1 MMFVLELTKSPHS
14 NVKIERGLRSKLNLL
29 HDSDFGI
36 IEKEIKYM
44 ADFKGN
50 NKRNNNNGKK
60 NYNNNRNNSNKRP
73 SNKVKDFGSRKD
85 TRISAPAVCGGT
97 IEYKMSKAMADDII
111 KNDKSKRAPQEV
123 LCEFVN
129 TQFGLMGYCV
139 KVLVN

>member
-1 MMFVLELTKSPHS
+1 MTFVLELTKSPHS
-14 NVKIERGLRSKLNLL
+14 SVKIERGLRSKLNLL

-36 IEKEIKYM
+36 VEKEIKYM

>member
-1 MMFVLELTKSPHS
+1 MTFVLELTKNQPSSAMS
-14 NVKIERGLRSKLNLL
+14 NRGLRSKLKLL

-36 IEKEIKYM
+36 IEKEIIHM

-50 NKRNNNNGKK
+50 NKRNNNNNGKR
-60 NYNNNRNNSNKRP
+60 NYNNNRNNNKRP
-73 SNKVKDFGSRKD
+73 SNKVKDFGNKKD
-85 TRISAPAVCGGT
+85 TRITAPAVCGGT

-129 TQFGLMGYCV
+129 TQFGLLGYCV